1 MRCWAILLLSV
12 FVGLTWAQADAE
24 LAAVLTVRTAG
35 VEILRTETDRWIRVS
50 AGAVMPIGSGDR
62 VRTDETGRVELTFEG
77 GVILLLP
84 ESELHV
90 IAYAPS
96 TGGGVRVEAGLV
108 GVLVQRW
115 DALPTE
121 YSLQL
126 EDGLYT
132 LTAPALHSAAWALPN
147 LTDSVAVAEGE
158 AVLQG
163 AAEVRVPAGETAWL
177 SQPAQVRALQGALNN
192 ARLEGALFGCAG
204 FVSTDQGQN
213 LLVRRGIGT
222 GYQALGFIPN
232 REPISAMAVNQSG
245 SWVRIQFRNQ
255 FGWVLRL
262 ALDIDCPD
270 LLRLPDSTPQERLY
284 NVIEYTPDETELL
297 RPFYGDPRD
306 DPFFYT
312 R

>member
-1 MRCWAILLLSV
+1 MRCWVILLLGV
-12 FVGLTWAQADAE
+12 FVGVTWAQEDVE
-24 LAAVLTVRTAG
+24 LAAVLTVRTAD
-35 VEILRTETDRWIRVS
+35 VEIQRVETERWLSVS
-50 AGAVMPIGSGDR
+50 AGSVMPIGSGDR
-62 VRTDETGRVELTFEG
+62 IRTGATGRTKVAFEG

-96 TGGGVRVEAGLV
+96 ARGGVRVEAALT

-115 DALPTE
+115 DVLPTE
-121 YSLQL
+121 YALQL
-126 EDGLYT
+126 EDGGYT
-132 LTAPALHSAAWALPN
+132 LTSPAAHSAAWALPN
-147 LTDSVAVAEGE
+147 LTDSIAVAEGE
-158 AVLQG
+158 VVLQG
-163 AAEVRVPAGETAWL
+163 SADLRVRASEMAWL
-177 SQPAQVRALQGALNN
+177 SEPAQVVALQGSLNN

-232 REPISAMAVNQSG
+232 REPVAAMAINESS

-270 LLRLPDSTPQERLY
+270 LLRLPDVAPQERVY
-284 NVIEYTPDETELL
+284 NVIEVMPDEVELL

-306 DPFFYT
+306 DPFFYI